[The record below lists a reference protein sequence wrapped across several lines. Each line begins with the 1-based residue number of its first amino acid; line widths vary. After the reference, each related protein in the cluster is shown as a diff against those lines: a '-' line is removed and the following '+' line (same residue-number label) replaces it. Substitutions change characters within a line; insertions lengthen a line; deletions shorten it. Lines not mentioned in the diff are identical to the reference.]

1 MDGSFAAAMEAANVG
16 VNKRSTDAVV
26 FVDRSVVDRSASP
39 LLMTL
44 DGWAFF
50 LEASSF
56 EASFVLFVDRTR
68 KLTRCACPDV
78 LT

>member
-1 MDGSFAAAMEAANVG
+1 MDGPFAAAMAAANVG

-50 LEASSF
+50 WKLLLSKLLSF
-56 EASFVLFVDRTR
+56 CL
-68 KLTRCACPDV
+68 LTEPES
-78 LT
+78 

>member
-1 MDGSFAAAMEAANVG
+1 MDGSFAAAMAAANVG

-26 FVDRSVVDRSASP
+26 FVDCSVVDRSASP

-50 LEASSF
+50 FGSF
-56 EASFVLFVDRTR
+56 FFRSFFRFV
-68 KLTRCACPDV
+68 C
-78 LT
+78 